1 MDYYYNVAGFLT
13 DEEVHKVWNIVGDA
27 LERQGYN
34 VDMGE
39 LSIRVYDEELTE
51 NIEHCDDD
59 YLSSLSEGKDY
70 DITLTTDD
78 DYGSKVDAL
87 VDSMGVTDNEVAI
100 THRRKD
106 LDLL

>member
-1 MDYYYNVAGFLT
+1 MDHYYNICGFLE
-13 DEEVHKVWNIVGDA
+13 DQEIHKIWNIIDNA
-27 LERQGYN
+27 LERQGYSADN
-34 VDMGE
+34 GE

-59 YLSSLSEGKDY
+59 YLSSLSEGKDI
-70 DITLTTDD
+70 DN

-87 VDSMGVTDNEVAI
+87 VDSMGVTDNEVST

>member
-1 MDYYYNVAGFLT
+1 MDYYYNVAGFLN

-34 VDMGE
+34 VDNGE
-39 LSIRVYDEELTE
+39 LSIRVYDEDLIE

-59 YLSSLSEGKDY
+59 YLSSLSEGKDI
-70 DITLTTDD
+70 DN

-87 VDSMGVTDNEVAI
+87 VDSMGVTDNEVST

>member
-1 MDYYYNVAGFLT
+1 MDYYYNVAGFLN

-51 NIEHCDDD
+51 NIEHCHDD
-59 YLSSLSEGKDY
+59 YLSSLSEGKDI
-70 DITLTTDD
+70 DN

-87 VDSMGVTDNEVAI
+87 VDSMGVTDNEVST

>member
-1 MDYYYNVAGFLT
+1 MEHYYNVAGFLN
-13 DEEVHKVWNIVGDA
+13 DKEVHKVWDIVGDA
-27 LERQGYN
+27 LERHGYN

-39 LSIRVYDEELTE
+39 LSIRVYDEDLTE

-59 YLSSLSEGKDY
+59 YLSSLSEGKDV
-70 DITLTTDD
+70 DN

-87 VDSMGVTDNEVAI
+87 VDSMGVTDNEVST

>member
-1 MDYYYNVAGFLT
+1 MDYYYNVAGFLN
-13 DEEVHKVWNIVGDA
+13 DEEVHKVWNIVGNA

-34 VDMGE
+34 VDNGE

-59 YLSSLSEGKDY
+59 YLSSLSEGKDV
-70 DITLTTDD
+70 DN

-87 VDSMGVTDNEVAI
+87 VDSMGVTDQKVNTI
-100 THRRKD
+100 HRRKD

>member
-1 MDYYYNVAGFLT
+1 MDYYYNVAGFLN

-39 LSIRVYDEELTE
+39 LSIRVYDEDLTE

-59 YLSSLSEGKDY
+59 YLSSLSEGKDV
-70 DITLTTDD
+70 DN

-87 VDSMGVTDNEVAI
+87 VDSMGVTDNEVST

>member
-1 MDYYYNVAGFLT
+1 MDNYYNVAGFLN
-13 DEEVHKVWNIVGDA
+13 DEEVHKVWNIVGNA

-34 VDMGE
+34 VDNGE

-59 YLSSLSEGKDY
+59 YLSSLSEGKDI
-70 DITLTTDD
+70 DN

-87 VDSMGVTDNEVAI
+87 VNSMGVTDKEVST

>member
-1 MDYYYNVAGFLT
+1 MDYYYNVAGFLN

-39 LSIRVYDEELTE
+39 LSIRVYDEDLTE

-59 YLSSLSEGKDY
+59 YLSSLSEGKDV
-70 DITLTTDD
+70 DN

-87 VDSMGVTDNEVAI
+87 VDSMGVTVNKAAQGHV
-100 THRRKD
+100 RKD
-106 LDLL
+106 LDQL

>member
-1 MDYYYNVAGFLT
+1 MDYYYNIAGFLN
-13 DEEVHKVWNIVGDA
+13 DEEVHKVWNIVGNA

-34 VDMGE
+34 VDNGE

-59 YLSSLSEGKDY
+59 YLSSLSEGKDN
-70 DITLTTDD
+70 DNLSVPVSEVTT
-78 DYGSKVDAL
+78 
-87 VDSMGVTDNEVAI
+87 I
-100 THRRKD
+100 HRRKD

>member
-1 MDYYYNVAGFLT
+1 MDYYYNVAGFLN
-13 DEEVHKVWNIVGDA
+13 DEEVHKVWNIVGNA

-59 YLSSLSEGKDY
+59 YLSSLSEDKE
-70 DITLTTDD
+70 TDNM
-78 DYGSKVDAL
+78 S
-87 VDSMGVTDNEVAI
+87 VTDKEVST

>member
-1 MDYYYNVAGFLT
+1 MDYYYNVAGFLN

-34 VDMGE
+34 VDNGE

-59 YLSSLSEGKDY
+59 YLSSLSEGKDI
-70 DITLTTDD
+70 DN

-87 VDSMGVTDNEVAI
+87 VDSMGVTDNEVST

>member
-1 MDYYYNVAGFLT
+1 MDYYYNVAGFLN

-59 YLSSLSEGKDY
+59 YLSSLSEGKDI
-70 DITLTTDD
+70 DN

-87 VDSMGVTDNEVAI
+87 VDSMGVTDNEVST

>member
-1 MDYYYNVAGFLT
+1 MDHYYNVAGFLN
-13 DEEVHKVWNIVGDA
+13 DKEVHKVWDIVGDA
-27 LERQGYN
+27 LERHGYN

-51 NIEHCDDD
+51 NVEHYDD
-59 YLSSLSEGKDY
+59 YLDSLSEGKDY
-70 DITLTTDD
+70 
-78 DYGSKVDAL
+78 GSMVDTL
-87 VDSMGVTDNEVAI
+87 VDSMGVTDEEVST